1 MNSVLDDYFIL
12 KWYKSANNLLK
23 LIFKFNIMKSIRFY
37 RFSFLLEIS
46 YEDIQNFFK
55 FENKTLKKK
64 MNIESNSI

>member
-55 FENKTLKKK
+55 FENKTLKK
-64 MNIESNSI
+64 